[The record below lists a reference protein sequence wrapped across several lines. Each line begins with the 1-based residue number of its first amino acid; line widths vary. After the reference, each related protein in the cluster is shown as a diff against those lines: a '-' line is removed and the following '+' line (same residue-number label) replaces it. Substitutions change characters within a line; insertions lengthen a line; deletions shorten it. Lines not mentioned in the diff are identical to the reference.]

1 LCVVLKGVLM
11 LQYVTERLHCCNQFN
26 GHPNRGLNF
35 QRKEIIMQRKIISL
49 IITAAISCFSAFTSN
64 SLNNASQPAAS
75 AANSTST
82 YTSTSAGE
90 SCKDGNT
97 GATSKSDSTVTK
109 GNCNTANNGCS
120 AEKAQA
126 IVPSKQTETSGN
138 IASTKGSVTKQNNP
152 AASSSK
158 ASSKSSC
165 YQPSS
170 QNCDPQT
177 SCKSPCLQNPFQ
189 AFCAQ
194 NPFQASC
201 QQNSSKSS
209 YSQPSQKSGSQSSSK
224 PSSSKSSSGST
235 VSQTPSKP
243 ASSIASTSSYSEF
256 QNEVVRL
263 VNVER
268 AKNSLPALTA
278 DSLLMKTATV
288 KSQDMAN
295 NNYFDHTSPT
305 YGSPF
310 DLMKK
315 FGVTY
320 RAAGENIAMG
330 QTTPAQVMNGWMN
343 SSGHR
348 ANILNS
354 AYTKIGVGIAKN
366 ASGRYY
372 WTQHFTG

>member
-1 LCVVLKGVLM
+1 
-11 LQYVTERLHCCNQFN
+11 
-26 GHPNRGLNF
+26 
-35 QRKEIIMQRKIISL
+35 MQRKIIAL
-49 IITAAISCFSAFTSN
+49 IITAAISCFSVFTSN

-90 SCKDGNT
+90 SCKNDTVGT
-97 GATSKSDSTVTK
+97 ISKSDSTVTK
-109 GNCNTANNGCS
+109 DNCNTADNGGS
-120 AEKAQA
+120 AEKAKA
-126 IVPSKQTETSGN
+126 AAPSKQTETSGN
-138 IASTKGSVTKQNNP
+138 IASDKGGVTKQSNP
-152 AASSSK
+152 AASSSQS
-158 ASSKSSC
+158 SSKSSC

-170 QNCDPQT
+170 QKCDPQT

-194 NPFQASC
+194 NPFQSSC
-201 QQNSSKSS
+201 PQNSSKSS

-243 ASSIASTSSYSEF
+243 ASSTASTSSLSEF

-330 QTTPAQVMNGWMN
+330 QTTPVQVMNGWMN

-354 AYTKIGVGIAKN
+354 AYTKIGVGVVKN

>member
-1 LCVVLKGVLM
+1 LCVVLKGLLV
-11 LQYVTERLHCCNQFN
+11 LQYVTERLHFCNQFTTVQ
-26 GHPNRGLNF
+26 NRELNF
-35 QRKEIIMQRKIISL
+35 SEKGTIMRKIITL
-49 IITAAISCFSAFTSN
+49 IITAAISCFSVFTSN

-75 AANSTST
+75 AASNTSIC
-82 YTSTSAGE
+82 TSAGE
-90 SCKDGNT
+90 DCKNVTT
-97 GATSKSDSTVTK
+97 GTTSKSDSTVAK
-109 GNCNTANNGCS
+109 DNRNTANNGSC
-120 AEKAQA
+120 AEKAA
-126 IVPSKQTETSGN
+126 APSKQTETSGN
-138 IASTKGSVTKQNNP
+138 ISSSKSGVTKQNNST
-152 AASSSK
+152 ASSTK
-158 ASSKSSC
+158 NSSKSACS
-165 YQPSS
+165 QPSCQKS
-170 QNCDPQT
+170 DSQT
-177 SCKSPCLQNPFQ
+177 SCSQNPFQ
-189 AFCAQ
+189 S
-194 NPFQASC
+194 SC
-201 QQNSSKSS
+201 SQTPSKSS

-224 PSSSKSSSGST
+224 PSSSNSSSGST

-243 ASSIASTSSYSEF
+243 ASSTANTSSFSEF

-354 AYTKIGVGIAKN
+354 AYTKIGVGVVKN